1 VSIGQKEEARAREM
15 FGYQISWAQLAW
27 MGHRLSGIGV
37 IVFLFAHVVETATV
51 ALGPEVYDF
60 TQGFY
65 HNLPARLGEILL
77 MSAVVYHSLN
87 GLRVIVMDFW
97 PRTTIYYRPLTYGV
111 IAATV
116 LAMIPIGVI
125 MITPYAPW
133 GPA

>member
-1 VSIGQKEEARAREM
+1 M

-27 MGHRLSGIGV
+27 IGHRLSGIGV

-51 ALGPEVYDF
+51 SLGPDVYDF
-60 TQGFY
+60 TQGLY
-65 HNLPARLGEILL
+65 HNLPVRLGEILL
-77 MSAVVYHSLN
+77 MAAVVYHSLN

-97 PRTTIYYRPLTYGV
+97 PRTTLYYRPLTYGV
-111 IAATV
+111 ISATV
-116 LAMIPIGVI
+116 LAMIPIGLI

>member
-1 VSIGQKEEARAREM
+1 L
-15 FGYQISWAQLAW
+15 FGYRISWAQLAW

-51 ALGPEVYDF
+51 SLGPDVYDF
-60 TQGFY
+60 TQGLY
-65 HNLPARLGEILL
+65 HNLPVRLGEILL
-77 MSAVVYHSLN
+77 MAAVVYHSLN

-97 PRTTIYYRPLTYGV
+97 PRTTTYYRPLTYGV

-116 LAMIPIGVI
+116 LAMIPIGLI

>member
-1 VSIGQKEEARAREM
+1 L
-15 FGYQISWAQLAW
+15 FGYRISWAQLAW

-51 ALGPEVYDF
+51 SLGPDVYDF
-60 TQGFY
+60 TQGLY
-65 HNLPARLGEILL
+65 HNLPVRLGEILL
-77 MSAVVYHSLN
+77 MAAVVYHSLN
-87 GLRVIVMDFW
+87 GLRVILMDFW
-97 PRTTIYYRPLTYGV
+97 PRTTVYYRPLTYGV

-116 LAMIPIGVI
+116 LAMIPIGLI

>member
-1 VSIGQKEEARAREM
+1 M

-51 ALGPEVYDF
+51 ALGPGVYDF
-60 TQGFY
+60 TQGLY
-65 HNLPARLGEILL
+65 HNLPVRLGEILL
-77 MSAVVYHSLN
+77 MAAVVYHSLN

-97 PRTTIYYRPLTYGV
+97 PRTTVYYRSLTYGV

-116 LAMIPIGVI
+116 LAMIPIGLI